1 MLKDMNSEKIRC
13 FIIADDYR
21 WHMLTDNADEF
32 LQASLAYIKL
42 MNESGKENHYYF
54 KNIFLERSEYF
65 QIKKN
70 MAYLSNGSAEQKKK
84 EADLREQVAKKKSHL
99 RLVVSNQ

>member
-1 MLKDMNSEKIRC
+1 MLKDVNSDKIRC
-13 FIIADDYR
+13 FVIADDYR
-21 WHMLTDNADEF
+21 WHILTDNSDEF

-70 MAYLSNGSAEQKKK
+70 MAYVSTATAEQKKK
-84 EADLREQVAKKKSHL
+84 EADLREQVAQKKSHL
-99 RLVVSNQ
+99 RLVVSNP